1 MKEFT
6 FNRGWLEIYLRIG
19 SAKRAGSLRFEKY
32 SIGEREHTADLRR
45 HLGRKLA
52 QKLKG
57 DTC

>member
-1 MKEFT
+1 LKEFT
-6 FNRGWLEIYLRIG
+6 FKGRWLEIYLRIG
-19 SAKRAGSLRFEKY
+19 ATKGQWSLRFARY
-32 SIGEREHTADLRR
+32 YIGPREHTAELRR